1 MKKHETKLSVNVN
14 KIATLRNAR
23 GKNTPD
29 LLELTCLLIESGAE
43 SITIHPR
50 PDGRHIRRKD
60 VYDLKN
66 LLKNYSG
73 KVEFNIEGYPSDSF
87 LRLIADITPSQC
99 TLVPDPPNVLTSN
112 AGWKLQENKTLLK
125 SVINTLKSLSVRV
138 SLFIDPFLL
147 YRSGLKFEDGFEEIP
162 ASAGVTKM
170 AGIPSSSQFSNR
182 TGINE
187 TEFSALKELAPHRI
201 ELYTE
206 KYAESWSTPKKR
218 KAVLETYRTVAQ
230 KVSRSGIG
238 INAGHDLNQKNLPD
252 LLKHIPE
259 IKEISIGQAFIADS
273 LKEGMP
279 HTLKSYLNI
288 IRKSQVQ
295 ANRI

>member
-1 MKKHETKLSVNVN
+1 MKKNSSQLSINVN

-29 LLELTCLLIESGAE
+29 LLELTRLLIESGAE
-43 SITIHPR
+43 GITIHPR
-50 PDGRHIRRKD
+50 PDERHIRRKD

-87 LRLIADITPSQC
+87 LRLIVDIIPSQC
-99 TLVPDPPNVLTSN
+99 TLVPDPPDVLTSN
-112 AGWKLQENKTLLK
+112 AGWKLEENKSLLK
-125 SVINTLKSLSVRV
+125 SVINKLKALSVRV

-147 YRSGLKFEDGFEEIP
+147 
-162 ASAGVTKM
+162 
-170 AGIPSSSQFSNR
+170 
-182 TGINE
+182 NE
-187 TEFSALKELAPHRI
+187 TEFSVLKELAPHRI

-206 KYAESWSTPKKR
+206 RYAENWNAAQKR
-218 KAVLETYRTVAQ
+218 KAVLEKYKTVAQ

-252 LLKHIPE
+252 LLKSIPE

-273 LKEGMP
+273 LKKGMTR
-279 HTLKSYLNI
+279 TLKSYLKI
-288 IRKSQVQ
+288 IRESQG
-295 ANRI
+295 